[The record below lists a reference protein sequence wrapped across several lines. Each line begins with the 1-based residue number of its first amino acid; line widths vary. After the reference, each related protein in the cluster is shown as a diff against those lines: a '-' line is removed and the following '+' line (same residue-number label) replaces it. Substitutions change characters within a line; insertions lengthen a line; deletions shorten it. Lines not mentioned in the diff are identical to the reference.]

1 MMAAFDGKRWAELA
15 AKRKRK
21 EALSRDERLEWR
33 ELDAARN
40 LVRAQERVARA
51 REMSL
56 KRLNSIRMELGA
68 IAVDAGLRDAP
79 RERIRQALQDLARE
93 LDAETAAETGAPGGA
108 QPADPPAPDAPD
120 RRILAAVA
128 AIPAGAVSSYGRVAE
143 KAGLPG
149 QARAVGEVLSRN
161 PDAPGWH
168 RVVDAEGRIRTAPER
183 GQRARLEAEDVA
195 FALDRVDLERFAA
208 PAARA

>member
-56 KRLNSIRMELGA
+56 KHLNSIRMELGA

-79 RERIRQALQDLARE
+79 RERIRQALETLARE
-93 LDAETAAETGAPGGA
+93 LAAEAGASDGA
-108 QPADPPAPDAPD
+108 QTADPPDA
-120 RRILAAVA
+120 RILAAVA

-143 KAGLPG
+143 MAGLAG
-149 QARAVGEVLSRN
+149 QARTVGEVLSRN

-168 RVVDAEGRIRTAPER
+168 RVVDAEGRIRTAAER
-183 GQRARLEAEDVA
+183 GQRARLEAEGVA

-208 PAARA
+208 PAAGA